1 MELKPHDLLE
11 INSVSDLISYTPLP
25 EWGEGSIEKSPF
37 VVVRRARASEGLV
50 AVGVR
55 GSKRNERFAAF
66 LPVDRIVRRI
76 TPEQLVRESKWDEHS
91 KEIFRCL
98 EQTSNIM
105 NVHSLIWGPTGSVG
119 FELTS
124 GTETVTAESD
134 IDLIIR
140 TPHRLEKKL
149 AQHLLDEFQKVGVRI
164 DVQMETPAGAVN
176 LLEYARVKEDPVL
189 VKTQGGPLLMED
201 PWILYKS
208 DN

>member
-11 INSVSDLISYTPLP
+11 IKNVSDLISYSPFP
-25 EWGEGSIEKSPF
+25 EWVKGSIAKSPF
-37 VVVRRARASEGLV
+37 TVIRRARAREGLV
-50 AVGVR
+50 AVGIR

-66 LPVDRIVRRI
+66 LPVDRIVRRF
-76 TPEQLVRESKWDEHS
+76 TPEQLVQKLKWDEHS

-105 NVHSLIWGPTGSVG
+105 NVYSLSWGPTGSVG
-119 FELTS
+119 FELAS

-149 AQHLLDEFQKVGVRI
+149 AQHLLDEFQKIEVRI
-164 DVQMETPAGAVN
+164 DVQMETPAGAIN
-176 LLEYARVKEDPVL
+176 LLEYVRVKGDSVL
-189 VKTQGGPLLMED
+189 VKTQDGPLLMED
-201 PWILYKS
+201 PWTLHKV
-208 DN
+208 NN